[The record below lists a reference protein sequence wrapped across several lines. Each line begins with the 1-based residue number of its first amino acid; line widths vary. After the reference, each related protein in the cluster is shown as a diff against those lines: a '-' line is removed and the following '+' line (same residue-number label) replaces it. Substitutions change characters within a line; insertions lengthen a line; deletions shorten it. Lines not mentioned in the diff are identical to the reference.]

1 MIIIVLLPKKGFGI
15 LSAVHLWYSVCRA
28 PSGAKIYFTWLWSSC
43 NNLNVLTSTE
53 STAGKSLL
61 QLTASPVSCFHTSP
75 GRAKTC
81 KIWHRRSQKV
91 KSLSPTDSYFIA
103 VTDLQKVKSEHH
115 SLRSLFLWEQ
125 LPWADRSTHTCGT
138 LYRTGWGR
146 SNLWPLMHPDRP
158 AKVR

>member
-1 MIIIVLLPKKGFGI
+1 MIITVLLSKKGFGI
-15 LSAVHLWYSVCRA
+15 QSAVHLWYSVCRA
-28 PSGAKIYFTWLWSSC
+28 PSSVRGLKCTLHGS
-43 NNLNVLTSTE
+43 LNVLTSTE

-81 KIWHRRSQKV
+81 KIWHRRSHNI

-103 VTDLQKVKSEHH
+103 VTDLQEVESEHH
-115 SLRSLFLWEQ
+115 SPRSLFLWEQ
-125 LPWADRSTHTCGT
+125 LPWADRSTHTYGT